1 MAKLSILVPVYFNE
15 QNLPRTIPTL
25 LGILDQLA
33 PNMEGE
39 LVFTDDGSGDGSFQV
54 LKEFSQKD
62 QRIKVIKLSRNFG
75 AYIALQA
82 ALDAA
87 TGDCYAVIM
96 ADLQDPPELI
106 FKMVDAWEKGYRIVI
121 ASRQD
126 REDPF
131 LNKMLANG
139 FWWFMKK
146 YAIKTLPA
154 GGFDF
159 VFFDRIIADVL
170 RASPE
175 KNSHFMLRVLATG
188 FPYFEIPY
196 VRHERDAGKSRWTL
210 SKRMKLFIDSSIAF
224 SYAPVRAMSSLGILT
239 ACVGFILAFFWII
252 QRVFFGISI
261 QGWTSLMIVLL
272 VVGGIQMIMLGLIGE
287 YIWRTFDETRK
298 RPTYIIDE
306 KCNLSSEEHGQTA

>member
-15 QNLPRTIPTL
+15 QNLPRTISAL

-33 PNMEGE
+33 PSMEGE
-39 LVFTDDGSGDGSFQV
+39 IIFTDDGSLDASFRV
-54 LKEFSQKD
+54 LKEYAQKD
-62 QRIKVIKLSRNFG
+62 SRVKVVKLSRNFG

-106 FKMVDAWEKGYRIVI
+106 LKMVDAWKNGYRIVI

-126 REDPF
+126 RHDPF
-131 LNKMLANG
+131 LNKILAQS

-159 VFFDRIIADVL
+159 VCFDRIIADVL

-210 SKRMKLFIDSSIAF
+210 SKRIKLFIDSAIAF
-224 SYAPVRAMSSLGILT
+224 SYIPVRTMSVIGIVT
-239 ACVGFILAFFWII
+239 ACIGFLMTCFWIA
-252 QRVFFGISI
+252 QRIFFGIPI
-261 QGWTSLMIVLL
+261 QGWTSLMVILL
-272 VVGGIQMIMLGLIGE
+272 VIGGIQMIMLGLIGE

-298 RPTYIIDE
+298 RPTYIVDQRI
-306 KCNLSSEEHGQTA
+306 NLEE